1 MSDNIDRHIDDY
13 LTYIKVEKHLSPNT
27 LEAYARDLRRL
38 SHFLMGRSL
47 SDIQKIEESDI
58 LEFLISLHNADMT
71 SRSVTRT
78 LVTIRGFFSRLT
90 IEKKITANPSAK
102 IEFPAKWKKLPHVLT
117 IAQVDALL
125 DQPDRRTILGV
136 RDNAILQLFYASG
149 LRISEIATMEVDRI
163 NLQQGFCLPF
173 GKGSKERVVPMG
185 KSAIEAITEYLDM
198 ARGRLGK
205 KFICDKLF
213 LSRLGKGL
221 SRQRLW
227 GMIKT
232 YAKSAGISINVT
244 PHMLRHSFATHL
256 IENGAELRFVQVML
270 GHADISTTQIYTHV
284 SRAHLK
290 SLYDKFHPRA

>member
-1 MSDNIDRHIDDY
+1 MNKNIDQWIDSY
-13 LTYIKVEKHLSPNT
+13 LTHLKVEKHLSPNT

-38 SHFLMGRSL
+38 AIFLTEGGITDVAFVKEADL
-47 SDIQKIEESDI
+47 
-58 LEFLISLHNADMT
+58 LEFLVTLHKAAMT
-71 SRSVTRT
+71 SRSVTRS
-78 LVTIRGFFSRLT
+78 LVTIRGFFSHLCVAKV
-90 IEKKITANPSAK
+90 IQADPSGK

-117 IAQVDALL
+117 MAQVDALL
-125 DQPDRRTILGV
+125 DQPDRRTILGL
-136 RDNAILQLFYASG
+136 RDYAILQLFYASG

-185 KSAIEAITEYLDM
+185 ATAIAALTDYLDQ
-198 ARGRLGK
+198 ARGRLGRK
-205 KFICDKLF
+205 CICDKLF

-227 GMIKT
+227 GMIKG

-256 IENGAELRFVQVML
+256 IENGADIRFVQVML

-290 SLYDKFHPRA
+290 DLYDKFHPRA